1 MKRPEHLWE
10 RRVQLAAH
18 PLAYPFITAVA
29 RRGPAVRVP
38 GIGIVV
44 GDPGLARQVL
54 LDHEGF
60 RKDGPGSSGALWTPV
75 LGPAVLLNMEGE
87 EHRRLRAAL
96 TGLFTRAQATEL
108 CTRVLAPVLREATD
122 RLAAGGAVDLVALT
136 RTAAGTVIGELL
148 GVSDTAGAEVFE
160 RGERIVR
167 MVGLRTRELTPRQVA
182 KAKAV
187 LAGLVA
193 QAGEAYDRAE
203 TGSMMGRLRGHGL
216 DREQALGLAAAF
228 LLTGTET
235 VATTVPRVF
244 ALWHDSGLLPAL
256 RADLETGGAAL
267 DPAIDEAMRVITPSP
282 AMLRRAARPGLL
294 GTTEV
299 REGDRVLIATAR
311 CDLAA
316 GPFDRAAALG
326 RCPAHDPKRLWFG
339 AGPHYCIG
347 APLALAEIRVLLQA
361 LLTAGVGTIVRR
373 RAKRRVLI
381 PTYARLEVSAAQATA
396 PQRRTDRK
404 RRTDRTKTELTTT

>member
-1 MKRPEHLWE
+1 MKRQEHVWE

-18 PLAYPFITAVA
+18 PLAYPFIAAVA

-38 GIGIVV
+38 GVGVV
-44 GDPGLARQVL
+44 VSDPELARQVL

-75 LGPAVLLNMEGE
+75 LGPSVLLNMEGE

-96 TGLFTRAQATEL
+96 AGLFTRAQATEL
-108 CTRVLAPVLREATD
+108 CTRVLGPVLRGAID
-122 RLAAGGAVDLVALT
+122 RLGAGGAVDLVALT

-148 GVSDTAGAEVFE
+148 GVADTAGAEVFE

-167 MVGLRTRELTPRQVA
+167 MVGLRTRELSPRQVA

-187 LAGLVA
+187 LATLVVA
-193 QAGEAYDRAE
+193 AGEAYDRAE
-203 TGSMMGRLRGHGL
+203 AGSMMGRLRGHGL

-256 RADLETGGAAL
+256 RADLAAGGAAF
-267 DPAIDEAMRVITPSP
+267 DAAIDEAMRVITPSP
-282 AMLRRAARPGLL
+282 AMLRRAARPGRL
-294 GTTEV
+294 GATAV
-299 REGDRVLIATAR
+299 REGDRVVIATAR
-311 CDLAA
+311 CDAAA

-347 APLALAEIRVLLQA
+347 APLALAEIRVLMQA
-361 LLTAGVGTIVRR
+361 LLMAGAERIVRR

-381 PTYARLEVSAAQATA
+381 PTYARLEVAAGQAAGPPRPADHAELEVTA
-396 PQRRTDRK
+396 S
-404 RRTDRTKTELTTT
+404 

>member
-1 MKRPEHLWE
+1 MKRREHLWE

-18 PLAYPFITAVA
+18 PLAYPFITAVT

-96 TGLFTRAQATEL
+96 AGLFTRAQATEL

-148 GVSDTAGAEVFE
+148 GVADAAGAEVFE

-167 MVGLRTRELTPRQVA
+167 MVGLRTKELTPRQVT

-187 LAGLVA
+187 LSGLTA
-193 QAGEAYDRAE
+193 AAGEAYDRGEAHDRAE
-203 TGSMMGRLRGHGL
+203 PGSMMGRLRAHGL

-282 AMLRRAARPGLL
+282 AMLRRAARPGRL

-361 LLTAGVGTIVRR
+361 LLTAGAGTIVRR

-396 PQRRTDRK
+396 PR
-404 RRTDRTKTELTTT
+404 RRTDRTRTELTTS

>member
-1 MKRPEHLWE
+1 MTRPKRREHTWE

-18 PLAYPFITAVA
+18 PLAYPFITVVA

-38 GIGIVV
+38 GVGVVV
-44 GDPGLARQVL
+44 GDPELARQVL

-96 TGLFTRAQATEL
+96 AGLFTRAQATQL
-108 CTRVLAPVLREATD
+108 CTRVLEPVLAEATE
-122 RLAAGGAVDLVALT
+122 RLDAGGAVDLVALT
-136 RTAAGTVIGELL
+136 RTAAGTVIGDLL
-148 GVSDTAGAEVFE
+148 GLADAAGEEVFE

-167 MVGLRTRELTPRQVA
+167 MVGLRTRKLTPSQVA

-187 LAGLVA
+187 LADLTA
-193 QAGEAYDRAE
+193 AAGEAYDRGDP
-203 TGSMMGRLRGHGL
+203 GSMMARLRAHGL

-235 VATTVPRVF
+235 VATTVPRIF

-256 RADLETGGAAL
+256 RADLESGGAAL
-267 DPAIDEAMRVITPSP
+267 DAAIDEAMRVITPSP
-282 AMLRRAARPGLL
+282 AMLRRAARPGRL
-294 GTTEV
+294 GATTV
-299 REGDRVLIATAR
+299 REGDRVVIATAR

-316 GPFDRAAALG
+316 GPFDRAVALG

-347 APLALAEIRVLLQA
+347 APLALAEIRVLLRA
-361 LLTAGVGTIVRR
+361 LLTTGAEHIVRR

-381 PTYARLEVSAAQATA
+381 PTYAHLEV
-396 PQRRTDRK
+396 
-404 RRTDRTKTELTTT
+404 TT

>member
-1 MKRPEHLWE
+1 MKRQEHVWE

-29 RRGPAVRVP
+29 RRGPVVRVP
-38 GIGIVV
+38 GVGVV
-44 GDPGLARQVL
+44 VSDPELARQVL
-54 LDHEGF
+54 LDHERF

-96 TGLFTRAQATEL
+96 AGLFTRAQATEL
-108 CTRVLAPVLREATD
+108 CTRVLGPVLREATG
-122 RLAAGGAVDLVALT
+122 RLGAGGAVDLVALT

-148 GVSDTAGAEVFE
+148 GVADTAGAEVFE

-167 MVGLRTRELTPRQVA
+167 MVGLRTRALTPRQVTR
-182 KAKAV
+182 AKAV
-187 LAGLVA
+187 LASLVA
-193 QAGEAYDRAE
+193 AAGEAYDRAE
-203 TGSMMGRLRGHGL
+203 SGSMMGRLRGHGL

-256 RADLETGGAAL
+256 RADLEEGGAAF
-267 DPAIDEAMRVITPSP
+267 DTAIDEAMRVITPSP
-282 AMLRRAARPGLL
+282 AMLRRAAQPGRL
-294 GTTEV
+294 GATAV
-299 REGDRVLIATAR
+299 REGDRVVIATAR

-347 APLALAEIRVLLQA
+347 APLALAEIRVLMQA
-361 LLTAGVGTIVRR
+361 VLMAGAERIVRR
-373 RAKRRVLI
+373 RVKRRVLI
-381 PTYARLEVSAAQATA
+381 PTYARLVVEAG
-396 PQRRTDRK
+396 
-404 RRTDRTKTELTTT
+404 

>member
-1 MKRPEHLWE
+1 MKRQEQVWE
-10 RRVQLAAH
+10 QRVQLAAH
-18 PLAYPFITAVA
+18 PFAYPFITAVA

-38 GIGIVV
+38 GVGIVV
-44 GDPGLARQVL
+44 GDPELARQVL
-54 LDHEGF
+54 LDHDGF

-75 LGPAVLLNMEGE
+75 LGPSVLLNMEGE
-87 EHRRLRAAL
+87 DHRRLRTAL
-96 TGLFTRAQATEL
+96 AGLFTRAQATEL
-108 CTRVLAPVLREATD
+108 CTRVLGPVLDEATD
-122 RLAAGGAVDLVALT
+122 RLGTGGAVDLVALT

-148 GVSDTAGAEVFE
+148 GVTDAAGAEVFE

-182 KAKAV
+182 RAKAV
-187 LAGLVA
+187 LAGLVTA
-193 QAGEAYDRAE
+193 AGEAYDRAE
-203 TGSMMGRLRGHGL
+203 PGSMMGRLRGHGL

-256 RADLETGGAAL
+256 RADLEAGGAAFGA
-267 DPAIDEAMRVITPSP
+267 AIDEAMRVITPSP
-282 AMLRRAARPGLL
+282 AMLRRAARPGRL
-294 GTTEV
+294 GATTV
-299 REGDRVLIATAR
+299 REGDRVVIATAR
-311 CDLAA
+311 CNVAA

-347 APLALAEIRVLLQA
+347 APLALAEIRVLMQA
-361 LLTAGVGTIVRR
+361 LLMAGADRVVRR
-373 RAKRRVLI
+373 RVKRRVLI
-381 PTYARLEVSAAQATA
+381 PTYARLEVAAGGAAGPWKPSNHATLEVTA
-396 PQRRTDRK
+396 S
-404 RRTDRTKTELTTT
+404 

>member
-1 MKRPEHLWE
+1 MTRPKRWEHTWE
-10 RRVQLAAH
+10 QRVQLAAH
-18 PLAYPFITAVA
+18 PLAYPFIAAVA

-38 GIGIVV
+38 GVGVVV
-44 GDPGLARQVL
+44 GDPELARQVL

-96 TGLFTRAQATEL
+96 AGLFTRAQATQL
-108 CTRVLAPVLREATD
+108 CTRVLGPVLHEATD
-122 RLAAGGAVDLVALT
+122 RLDAGGAVDLVALT
-136 RTAAGTVIGELL
+136 RTAAGTVIGDLL
-148 GVSDTAGAEVFE
+148 GVADAAGAEVFE
-160 RGERIVR
+160 HGERIVR
-167 MVGLRTRELTPRQVA
+167 MVGLRTRELTLRQVA

-187 LAGLVA
+187 LADLTA
-193 QAGEAYDRAE
+193 AAGEAYDRDDP
-203 TGSMMGRLRGHGL
+203 GSMMARLRAHGL

-235 VATTVPRVF
+235 VTTTVPRVF
-244 ALWHDSGLLPAL
+244 AIWHDSGLLPAL
-256 RADLETGGAAL
+256 QADLEEGGEAFDA
-267 DPAIDEAMRVITPSP
+267 AIDEAMRVITPSP
-282 AMLRRAARPGLL
+282 AMLRRAARPGRL
-294 GTTEV
+294 GATTV
-299 REGDRVLIATAR
+299 REGDRVVIATAR

-347 APLALAEIRVLLQA
+347 APLALAEIRVLLHA
-361 LLTAGVGTIVRR
+361 LLTAGAEHIVRR

-381 PTYARLEVSAAQATA
+381 PTYAHLEV
-396 PQRRTDRK
+396 
-404 RRTDRTKTELTTT
+404 TT